1 MLGHMI
7 DKYAGYAEL
16 AQSEVSGTDYRV
28 VAVERPESPVV
39 VLAPHGGAIEIGT
52 SEIAERIAGDEHSLF
67 SFEGLKPYGEN
78 RALHIT
84 SHRFDHPEC
93 LALVSRCKVA
103 LGIHGCRGESG
114 IFIGGLDTEL
124 KELLDQ
130 RLASAGFRTVTEG
143 HRYLGVNPLNIC
155 NRSAR
160 GRGAQLEFTRDLRDA
175 PVRDKIAH
183 VVRGALADYVT
194 TLD

>member
-1 MLGHMI
+1 MI

-16 AQSEVSGTDYRV
+16 ALSEVSGRDYRV

-39 VLAPHGGAIEIGT
+39 VVAPHGGGIEIGT
-52 SEIAERIAGDEHSLF
+52 SELARRIAGDEHSLF
-67 SFEGLKPYGEN
+67 SFEGLKGYGEN

-93 LALVSRCKVA
+93 VALVSRCQVA

-114 IFIGGLDTEL
+114 IYIGGLDVEL
-124 KELLDQ
+124 KELLDR

-143 HRYLGVNPLNIC
+143 HSYLGVNPMNIC
-155 NRSAR
+155 NRGSR

-175 PVRDKIAH
+175 PVRDEIAY
-183 VVRGALADYVT
+183 VVRSALDEYVA
-194 TLD
+194 LLE

>member
-1 MLGHMI
+1 MI

-16 AQSEVSGTDYRV
+16 ALSEVSGRDYRV

-39 VLAPHGGAIEIGT
+39 VVAPHGGGIEIGT
-52 SEIAERIAGDEHSLF
+52 SELARRIAGDEHSLF
-67 SFEGLKPYGEN
+67 SFEGLKGYGEN

-93 LALVSRCKVA
+93 VALVSRCQVA

-114 IFIGGLDTEL
+114 IYIGGLDVEL
-124 KELLDQ
+124 KELLDR

-143 HRYLGVNPLNIC
+143 HSYLGVNPMNIC
-155 NRSAR
+155 NRGAR

-175 PVRDKIAH
+175 PVRDEIAY
-183 VVRGALADYVT
+183 VVRSALDEYVA
-194 TLD
+194 LLE